1 MKSIAADVL
10 AAAVERR
17 ARMERMGVVR
27 PPVSRARAIEATVD
41 VPQVPIRSSAN
52 LTEPTSGEL
61 AFVVGYSRIGGTD
74 AVS

>member
-27 PPVSRARAIEATVD
+27 PVVSRARALEATVD
-41 VPQVPIRSSAN
+41 VPQLPIRESAR
-52 LTEPTSGEL
+52 LIESTSGEL
-61 AFVVGYSRIGGTD
+61 AFLVGYSAVGGTD

>member
-1 MKSIAADVL
+1 MKSIAADLL

-17 ARMERMGVVR
+17 ARMERMGVFR
-27 PPVSRARAIEATVD
+27 PVVSRARAIEATVD
-41 VPQVPIRSSAN
+41 VPQLPTRATAN

-61 AFVVGYSRIGGTD
+61 AFVVGYSRVGGTD